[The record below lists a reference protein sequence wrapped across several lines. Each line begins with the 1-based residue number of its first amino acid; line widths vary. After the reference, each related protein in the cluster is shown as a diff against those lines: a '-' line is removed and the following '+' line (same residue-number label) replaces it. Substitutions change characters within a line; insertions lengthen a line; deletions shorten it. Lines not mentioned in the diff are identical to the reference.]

1 MVLFLI
7 GFLTQTFAVEPLKL
21 GVLGDMWA
29 MNNSET
35 SPGFVENLQKILLK
49 KKLSQKFIIGKNYSS
64 NSLLTHDLLEDM
76 YHDESSFNQMDGFI
90 IEMGMSDIITAFIL
104 NGSDSEKVRILLEK
118 LKVNLQ
124 TLIDVLIQ
132 NEKYVF
138 FAKIEPFETLHRQ
151 FISRVGTEN
160 ISLIGQ
166 IYDELC
172 YENVNPRYFECI
184 GDFMTD
190 LQDFDFAP
198 NGLLLSKSGNRKIAK
213 TISEH
218 LEKFSSDN
226 DILLKRP
233 LVPNQIN
240 TINNISH

>member
-1 MVLFLI
+1 MILVLV
-7 GFLTQTFAVEPLKL
+7 GVSTRAFAFDPIKL

-29 MNNSET
+29 VNNSET
-35 SPGFVENLQKILLK
+35 SPGFAENLQKILLK
-49 KKLSQKFIIGKNYSS
+49 KKLSQKFTIGKNYSS
-64 NSLLTHDLLEDM
+64 NSLLTHDLLEDI
-76 YHDESSFNQMDGFI
+76 YQDESSFNQMDGFI
-90 IEMGMSDIITAFIL
+90 IEMGMSDIITTFMV
-104 NGSDSEKVRILLEK
+104 NGSDPEKVQLLLEK

-132 NEKYVF
+132 KEKYVF

-172 YENVNPRYFECI
+172 YENVDPRYFECI

-198 NGLLLSKSGNRKIAK
+198 NGLLLSKSGNQKIAK
-213 TISEH
+213 KIGEH
-218 LEKFSSDN
+218 LEKFSTDG
-226 DILLKRP
+226 DILLQRP
-233 LVPNQIN
+233 LVPDQIN
-240 TINNISH
+240 TNNNISH